1 MGQAVVMSDFEAATE
16 AANVENK
23 AELRRSI
30 RQARRQRAENPSH
43 SVHSDAA
50 RIAEHVMD
58 LEEIRHACAEGQP
71 IACYVSRSDEPPT
84 AALREQL
91 LDAGATLLLPRIE
104 GENLSWIHV
113 TSQTSWVKNRWNID
127 EPEGPA
133 FDGTPAVWVIPGLAV
148 DADGYRLGQGGGYYD
163 RALESVHDDALIIA
177 ILFEDEVVAEVPRE
191 VHDHRV
197 DIVVTPE
204 RVRWLSM
211 PD

>member
-1 MGQAVVMSDFEAATE
+1 MRQAVVMSDFEAATE
-16 AANVENK
+16 AAHAENK
-23 AELRRSI
+23 ADLRRSI
-30 RQARRQRAENPSH
+30 RQTRKQRADDPSH
-43 SVHSDAA
+43 PVRSDAA

-58 LEEIRHACAEGQP
+58 LQEIRQACAAGQP

-104 GENLSWIHV
+104 GENLTWIHV
-113 TSQTSWVKNRWNID
+113 NSETTWAKNRWNIE

-133 FDGTPAVWVIPGLAV
+133 FEGTPAVWVIPGLAV

-163 RALESVHDDALIIA
+163 RALEGVHDDVPIIA
-177 ILFEDEVVAEVPRE
+177 ILFEDEIVEEVPRE